1 MAQWFYLEQVLADR
15 ARDLADHVAKAGA
28 LRSPSPEAADER
40 PVLSGGL
47 AGWSLARAFQVA
59 GLVALALAGTV
70 GLPAGILGAVWTI
83 RRVVELL
90 LR

>member
-1 MAQWFYLEQVLADR
+1 MAGWFYLEHVLAER
-15 ARDLADHVAKAGA
+15 ARDLGDHLAKAAA
-28 LRSPSPEAADER
+28 LRSLEAADER
-40 PVLSGGL
+40 PVLSAGL
-47 AGWSLARAFQVA
+47 AGWSAARAFRVA

-70 GLPAGILGAVWTI
+70 GLPAGILGAAWTI

>member
-15 ARDLADHVAKAGA
+15 ARDLAEHVAKAAA
-28 LRSPSPEAADER
+28 LRSLEAADER
-40 PVLSGGL
+40 PVLSAGL
-47 AGWSLARAFQVA
+47 AGWSATRAFRVA

-70 GLPAGILGAVWTI
+70 GLPAGILGAAWTI

>member
-15 ARDLADHVAKAGA
+15 ARDRADHLAKAA
-28 LRSPSPEAADER
+28 LRQFPAAADER
-40 PVLSGGL
+40 PVLSGTL
-47 AGWSLARAFQVA
+47 AGWSLARASQVA
-59 GLVALALAGTV
+59 GLIGLALAGTV
-70 GLPAGILGAVWTI
+70 GLPAGILGAAWTI